1 MHAKRQSLSVRLLGF
16 PSSEGAELGTALAH
30 PPRDGP
36 SYSCLLGDSLQEPD
50 LMIANGDDLSALA
63 ALLAWQPDA
72 LRPGMVIG
80 SAGMDFPC
88 AQLSRPLDMFQMFK
102 LLAEMGRTRAE
113 ALKDAPAP
121 AAAPQHERRRRIRLD
136 LDITDPADFIK
147 MRRQAPVGAVLIVDK
162 RGALRDHVARLLAPH
177 QVAVEWTESAAAAV
191 RLCAETPVAV
201 VMINTSTPGVDP
213 YALCSEI
220 KRQDGAERIAVVL
233 LVNQASGY
241 DTGRARAAGVRGLL
255 DKPMADRHLLGAL
268 KKLLSLPA

>member
-1 MHAKRQSLSVRLLGF
+1 MHSKRQSLSVRLLGF

-50 LMIANGDDLSALA
+50 LMIVNGDDLSALA
-63 ALLAWQPDA
+63 ALLAWQPDV
-72 LRPGMVIG
+72 LRPGLVIG
-80 SAGMDFPC
+80 SAGMSFPC
-88 AQLSRPLDMFQMFK
+88 AQLPRPLEMFQMFK
-102 LLAEMGRTRAE
+102 LLSELGRKRAE
-113 ALKDAPAP
+113 ALAGMPALPPAP
-121 AAAPQHERRRRIRLD
+121 VHERRRRIRLD

-147 MRRQAPVGAVLIVDK
+147 MRREAPRGAVLIIDK

-177 QVAVEWTESAAAAV
+177 HVAVEWTESAVAAV

-201 VMINTSTPGVDP
+201 VLVNTSTPGVDP

-220 KRQDGAERIAVVL
+220 KRQEGAERVAVVL

-241 DTGRARAAGVRGLL
+241 DTARARTAGVRGLL
-255 DKPMADRHLLGAL
+255 DKPVADRHLLAAL